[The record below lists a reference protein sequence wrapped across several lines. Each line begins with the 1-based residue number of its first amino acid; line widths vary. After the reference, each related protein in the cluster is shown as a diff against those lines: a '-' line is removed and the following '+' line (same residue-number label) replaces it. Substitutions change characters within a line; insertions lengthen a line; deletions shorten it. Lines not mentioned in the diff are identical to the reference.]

1 MFKKLIFLSISAFM
15 FSQQTEEWD
24 LQKTID
30 YAISK
35 HPTVQQSIL
44 KVDQRKQEIT
54 ASKGMLLPS
63 VSASTSQNYSFGST
77 INPGTN
83 QREALNVGTTQFS
96 AIANWELFNW
106 RNFMNI
112 SLSKMNK
119 ESSDYRLKA
128 VQNDI
133 ALNVIQLF
141 FQYQNDK
148 ALLGVLKTQL
158 DGVEE
163 QIKRTE
169 KEVEIG
175 NRPKSDIYDIK
186 ANMGTLQEQW
196 ISAKNQKEISKNN
209 LLNALAINSDN
220 IDFVQNTTDTSSEL
234 AFSDENFVKEM
245 LEKNPAYLAAAK
257 DIQASAEKIRVE
269 RSGYLPTL
277 NGQYSWSTFYSKVLG
292 GNQPTTAF
300 SDQFNQNKNQQVYFN
315 LSIPVFNKLQ
325 VKSNVEIAKLN
336 KINADLEKEKTVNN
350 LVTALKAIKIQYQN
364 SEEKYRLL
372 QQNFENQKLSF
383 EKSEEKYKEGL
394 MDAYTFFV
402 VRNNWLQANFNL
414 IKSRYDVMLQEE
426 LWKIYNK

>member
-220 IDFVQNTTDTSSEL
+220 IDFVQNTTDTSSAL

>member
-196 ISAKNQKEISKNN
+196 VSAKNQKEISKNN

-220 IDFVQNTTDTSSEL
+220 IDFVQNTTDTSSAL

-257 DIQASAEKIRVE
+257 DMQASAEKIRVE

-426 LWKIYNK
+426 LWKIYNR

>member
-196 ISAKNQKEISKNN
+196 VSAKNQKEISKNN

-220 IDFVQNTTDTSSEL
+220 IDFVQNTTDTSSAL

-245 LEKNPAYLAAAK
+245 MEKNPAYLAAAK

-426 LWKIYNK
+426 LWKIYNR

>member
-30 YAISK
+30 YAMSK

-220 IDFVQNTTDTSSEL
+220 IDFVQNTTDTSSAL

-372 QQNFENQKLSF
+372 KQNFENQKLSF

-426 LWKIYNK
+426 LWKIYNR

>member
-1 MFKKLIFLSISAFM
+1 MYRIFLIFIGITISA
-15 FSQQTEEWD
+15 QQTEEWN
-24 LQKTID
+24 LQKTLE

-35 HPTVQQSIL
+35 HPIVQQSIL

-63 VSASTSQNYSFGST
+63 VSANTSQNYSFGST

-96 AIANWELFNW
+96 ANANWELFNW
-106 RNFMNI
+106 RNFMNL

-119 ESSDYRLKA
+119 ESSDYRLKVA
-128 VQNDI
+128 QNDI
-133 ALNVIQLF
+133 AINVIQLF

-148 ALLGVLKTQL
+148 AWLNVLKTQL

-220 IDFVQNTTDTSSEL
+220 IDFVQEPPENSSLL
-234 AFSDENFVKEM
+234 AFSNESFVQEM
-245 LEKNPAYLAAAK
+245 LERNPAYLAASK
-257 DIQASAEKIRVE
+257 EIQASEERIRVE

-277 NGQYSWSTFYSKVLG
+277 NGQYSWSTFYNKVLG
-292 GNQPTTAF
+292 GNQTVTPF

-336 KINADLEKEKTVNN
+336 KINADLEKEKTVSN
-350 LVTALKAIKIQYQN
+350 LVTALKAIKIQYVN

-383 EKSEEKYKEGL
+383 DKSEEKYKEGL

-402 VRNNWLQANFNL
+402 VRNNWLQANYNL
-414 IKSRYDVMLQEE
+414 IKSRYDVILQEE